1 METVLRKF
9 MALATAGSFVFAVV
23 LAWAQKPMKT
33 RQPFLVRSSTQTPQG
48 PIPFTVSNSSVTPA
62 SVTFTSSNPDGSV
75 NGSATTTV
83 QFRTTNSP
91 AHFTVYAQASAASF
105 SGCNNPPAG
114 SIAAACSAPTG
125 VTCAAAGALTNS
137 GNGTVVATGN
147 GNHNPARFNVTYTFT
162 DGWNFQVGA
171 SCSLTVQYVYTE
183 P

>member
-1 METVLRKF
+1 MRQF
-9 MALATAGSFVFAVV
+9 MALAREGSFVFAVA
-23 LAWAQKPMKT
+23 LAWAQKPTKA
-33 RQPFLVRSSTQTPQG
+33 RQPFPVRSSTQTPQAVT
-48 PIPFTVSNSSVTPA
+48 PFTVSNFSVTPA

-75 NGSATTTV
+75 NGSVTTQV
-83 QFRTTNSP
+83 QFRTSANP
-91 AHFTVYAQASAASF
+91 AHFTVYAQAAAATF

-114 SIAAACSAPTG
+114 SIRAACSAPIG
-125 VTCAAAGALTNS
+125 VTCSASSALTNS

-147 GNHNPARFNVTYTFT
+147 GNHNPAQFSVTYTFT

>member
-1 METVLRKF
+1 MLRQF
-9 MALATAGSFVFAVV
+9 VVFATAGSFVFALA
-23 LAWAQKPMKT
+23 LAWAQQPTKA
-33 RQPFLVRSSTQTPQG
+33 RQPFPVRSSAQAPRG
-48 PIPFTVSNSSVTPA
+48 PIPFIVSNFSVTPA

-83 QFRTTNSP
+83 QFKTTGNP
-91 AHFTVYAQASAASF
+91 AHFTVYVQASAATF

-114 SIAAACSAPTG
+114 SIVAACSAPTG
-125 VTCAAAGALTNS
+125 VTCSASSALTSS

-147 GNHNPARFNVTYTFT
+147 GNVNPARFSVTYTFT